1 MKKILSFLLLS
12 QLAYSQETPRYLF
25 DDLYFADPSIHIF
38 NNKIYIY
45 PSHDID
51 TEVKDPTNGGH
62 YNMKDYHV
70 LSMENIQQ
78 DKAKDL
84 GIVLK
89 LEDIPWAEKQLWA
102 PDCVEKN
109 GKYYLYFPAKDKN
122 GLFKIGVAVSN
133 RPEGP
138 FKAEKNP
145 IKGSYSIDPAILKD
159 NGNYYIYFGGLK
171 GGQLEKYRNNKALEN
186 SIEPKKDENALS
198 PKVALLNK
206 NMTEF
211 AEESRDIQILDKDGN
226 PLKAG
231 DNDRRFFE
239 GAWVH
244 QYNNK
249 FYLSYSTGDT
259 HKLVYAIG
267 STPYGPFTFQG
278 EILTPVVGWTTHHSI
293 VQIDNKW
300 YLFYHDSKPS
310 GGKNHLRSLK
320 VRELFYDEN
329 GLIKTMNG
337 QD

>member
-1 MKKILSFLLLS
+1 MKKMFTFLLFS
-12 QLAYSQETPRYLF
+12 QLVHSQQSPRYLF
-25 DDLYFADPSIHIF
+25 DDLCFADPSIHVF

-45 PSHDID
+45 PSHDVQS
-51 TEVKDPTNGGH
+51 EVTDPTNGGH
-62 YNMKDYHV
+62 YDMKDYHV

-78 DKAKDL
+78 EKAKDL
-84 GIVLK
+84 GITLK

-109 GKYYLYFPAKDKN
+109 GTYYLYFPAKDKN
-122 GLFKIGVAVSN
+122 GSFKIGVAVSN
-133 RPEGP
+133 KPEGP

-145 IKGSYSIDPAILKD
+145 IKGSYSIDPAVLKN

-171 GGQLEKYRNNKALEN
+171 GGQLERYRNNKVLD
-186 SIEPKKDENALS
+186 SSVEPKKDENALS
-198 PKVALLNK
+198 PKIALLSK
-206 NMTEF
+206 SMTQF
-211 AEESRDIQILDKDGN
+211 AEAPRDIQILDKDAN

-231 DNDRRFFE
+231 DNSRRFFE
-239 GAWVH
+239 GVWVH

-320 VRELFYDEN
+320 VRELVYDEN